1 MAHLSFRVGYL
12 LFLNYPE
19 NGSRKFLQNV
29 SNIPMYLAFQKA
41 RVFICTILRT
51 SDLLLVVYV
60 SAKEKYRIVNMYN

>member
-1 MAHLSFRVGYL
+1 MALLSLRVGCV

-19 NGSRKFLQNV
+19 NGRRKFLKKV
-29 SNIPMYLAFQKA
+29 GNIPMYLASQKA

-60 SAKEKYRIVNMYN
+60 STKEKYRIVNMYN